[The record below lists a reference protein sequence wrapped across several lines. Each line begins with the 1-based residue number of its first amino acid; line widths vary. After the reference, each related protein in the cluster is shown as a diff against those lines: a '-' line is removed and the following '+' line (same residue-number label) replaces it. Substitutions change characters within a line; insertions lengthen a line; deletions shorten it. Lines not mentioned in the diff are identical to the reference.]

1 MTDNEMKKRI
11 ITNKQAN
18 IFYRFDQGKPFIYIY
33 NGRRF
38 DRLGANYRVSFSA
51 LVVPKI

>member
-18 IFYRFDQGKPFIYIY
+18 IFYRFDHGKPFIHIF

-38 DRLGANYRVSFSA
+38 DRLGVNYRVSFSA